1 MVDILSQEE
10 INALIDTYKATG
22 GQTDST
28 RTSERQVR
36 VYDFA
41 RPDKFSKDHLRSLNV
56 IHGKHGASFS
66 AALSALLRVATQVE
80 LLALDQLTYREYC
93 ASVPNGTMFA
103 EVSLEPLTSNAI
115 FEFNPLFASMCVDL
129 LAGAPSVTDNPVGEL
144 EITEVDKAVMRPVVE
159 LALKKYVEA
168 WASCIELKP
177 EVISLMTE
185 SNTRQI
191 LLPAEAVLVCAYE
204 VTVGETESM
213 ISICI
218 PASAVESVL
227 PALTLGRTL
236 NSSSRRAD
244 ATNEALRKSFDYVNV
259 DCFALLGQTSLS
271 LEEVVNIEVGDLVRL
286 PTRAGGEVEVWV
298 ENVPTFAGTLG
309 VSNRKLAIRVTKSLE
324 KAEAPA

>member
-22 GQTDST
+22 GQDDSH
-28 RTSERQVR
+28 RGSERQVR

-56 IHGKHGASFS
+56 IHGKHGAAFS
-66 AALSALLRVATQVE
+66 AALSALLRIGTQVE

-129 LAGAPSVTDNPVGEL
+129 LAGAPTVLNNPSGEI
-144 EITEVDKAVMRPVVE
+144 EITDVDKAVMRPVVE

-177 EVISLMTE
+177 EVISIMTE

-191 LLPAEAVLVCAYE
+191 LLPAEAVLVCGYE

-213 ISICI
+213 ISICL

-236 NSSSRRAD
+236 NSSSRRTD
-244 ATNEALRKSFDYVNV
+244 INNEALRQSFDYVDV
-259 DCFALLGQTSLS
+259 DCFAVLGRTSLT
-271 LEEVVNIEVGDLVRL
+271 LEEVVNIEVGDLIKL
-286 PTRAGGEVEVWV
+286 PTKANGEVEMWV

-309 VSNRKLAIRVTKSLE
+309 ISDKKLAVRIARPMDKSE
-324 KAEAPA
+324 IIA